1 MTKLLKKNC
10 ILTFLVTLVAVFC
23 LQSLIVSD
31 AEAAPAK
38 IYIDDRIVATDVA
51 PIVANSRVL
60 VPIRV
65 VSEGIGAQ
73 VNWNGPTQT
82 VTIVKGGTTLKL
94 TANKTTY
101 TKNGVS
107 KPLDSPVKFVSGRTM
122 VPIRL
127 VSEELGAGV
136 HWDKGNVYVQSG
148 GQLIIKVNQFSTGG
162 YLNLRQGPG
171 TNYPIVGKVYGGTY
185 LSVITRS
192 GDWYKIQTKNG
203 DDAYVSKNY
212 VTVYSGGTNNSGTGD
227 GTVEP
232 PTEEPPTTNP
242 DPEPIPPTTDQ
253 NGDLVVTDRNTTTG
267 QSSISFEIG
276 SGTPTVVSNTGN
288 QVVVKIS
295 NVQLVSDNWQPAQN
309 MAPFTGLSVSNNGG
323 DGVLLTA
330 NVSDKGYFRLDINGS
345 TFTITAVAKHKN
357 GTTGLAGKTI
367 VVSPGHGVY
376 GVGGAVDRGA
386 VSPHNGLDEV
396 DFNTPLSLMLRDK
409 LEAAG
414 ATVIMIRDTEGPINM
429 SLYERSVLT
438 NNANADAFVEIHG
451 DSAANQSATGI
462 GTWLYT
468 DNTRLTTAAQKD
480 MRNEFGS
487 VMNQALTNAT
497 GQPAYVKYGNFS
509 VLRETEVPCVLVEC
523 GFLSNPGDAARLA
536 TTAYQEKLAQG
547 IYNGLANYFA
557 Y

>member
-10 ILTFLVTLVAVFC
+10 ILTFVVALVAVLC
-23 LQSLIVSD
+23 LQSFIVSD
-31 AEAAPAK
+31 AEAANNK
-38 IYIDDRIVATDVA
+38 IYIDDRLVTTDVA
-51 PIVANSRVL
+51 PVVVNSRVL

-65 VSEGIGAQ
+65 VSEGLGAQ
-73 VNWNGPTQT
+73 VSWDNPSQT
-82 VTIVKGGTTLKL
+82 VTVKKGSVTLKMV
-94 TANKTTY
+94 ANKTTY
-101 TKNGVS
+101 TKNGVN
-107 KPLDSPVKFVSGRTM
+107 KTMDVPVKVIKNRTL
-122 VPIRL
+122 VPIRV
-127 VSEELGAGV
+127 VSEDLGAGV
-136 HWDKGNVYVQSG
+136 QWDKGNVYVQSG
-148 GQLIIKVNQFSTGG
+148 GELIIKVNQLGAGG

-171 TNYPIVGKVYGGTY
+171 TNYPIVGKVNSGDY

-212 VTVYSGGTNNSGTGD
+212 VTIYSGGTSNNGTGG

-232 PTEEPPTTNP
+232 Q
-242 DPEPIPPTTDQ
+242 PEPEPTPPTTDQ
-253 NGDLVVTDRNTTTG
+253 NGNLLVTDRTTGTG
-267 QSSISFEIG
+267 QSSIAFDIDT
-276 SGTPTVVSNTGN
+276 GTPSVVSNNGN
-288 QVVVKIS
+288 QIVVKIS
-295 NVQLVSDNWQPAQN
+295 GVQLSADNWQPAEN
-309 MAPFTGLSVSNNGG
+309 MAPFTGLKVNNNGS
-323 DGVLLTA
+323 DSVLLTA
-330 NVSDKGYFRLDINGS
+330 SVSDKGYFRLDINGS
-345 TFTITAVAKHKN
+345 TFTVTAVAKHKN

-376 GVGGAVDRGA
+376 GAGGAIDRGA
-386 VSPHNGLDEV
+386 VSPINGLDEV
-396 DFNTPLSLMLRDK
+396 DFNTPLSLKLRDK

-451 DSAANQSATGI
+451 DSAANAAAKGI
-462 GTWLYT
+462 GTWIYT

-487 VMNQALTNAT
+487 VMNQALANTT

-509 VLRETEVPCVLVEC
+509 VIRETEVPCVLVEC
-523 GFLSNPGDAARLA
+523 GFLTNAEDAARLA
-536 TTAYQEKLAQG
+536 TDAYQEKLAQG

>member
-10 ILTFLVTLVAVFC
+10 ILTFVVALVAVLC
-23 LQSLIVSD
+23 LQSFIVSD
-31 AEAAPAK
+31 AEAANNK
-38 IYIDDRIVATDVA
+38 IYIDDRLVTTDVA
-51 PIVANSRVL
+51 PVVVNSRVL

-65 VSEGIGAQ
+65 VSEGLGAQ
-73 VNWNGPTQT
+73 VSWDNPSQT
-82 VTIVKGGTTLKL
+82 VTVKKGSVTLKMV
-94 TANKTTY
+94 ANKTTY
-101 TKNGVS
+101 TKNGVN
-107 KPLDSPVKFVSGRTM
+107 KTMDVPVKVIKNRTL
-122 VPIRL
+122 VPIRV
-127 VSEELGAGV
+127 VSEDLGAGV
-136 HWDKGNVYVQSG
+136 QWDKGNVYVQSG
-148 GQLIIKVNQFSTGG
+148 GELIIKVNQLGAGG

-171 TNYPIVGKVYGGTY
+171 TNYPIVGKVNSGDY

-212 VTVYSGGTNNSGTGD
+212 VTIYSGGTSNNGTGG

-232 PTEEPPTTNP
+232 Q
-242 DPEPIPPTTDQ
+242 PEPEPTPPTTDQ
-253 NGDLVVTDRNTTTG
+253 NGNLLVTDRTTGTG
-267 QSSISFEIG
+267 QSSIAFDIG
-276 SGTPTVVSNTGN
+276 TGTPSVVSNNGN
-288 QVVVKIS
+288 QIVVKIS
-295 NVQLVSDNWQPAQN
+295 GVQLSADNWQPAEN
-309 MAPFTGLSVSNNGG
+309 MAPFTGLKVNNNGS
-323 DGVLLTA
+323 DSVLLTA
-330 NVSDKGYFRLDINGS
+330 SVSDKGYFRLDINGS
-345 TFTITAVAKHKN
+345 TFTVTAVAKHKN

-376 GVGGAVDRGA
+376 GAGGAIDRGA
-386 VSPHNGLDEV
+386 VSPINGLDEV
-396 DFNTPLSLMLRDK
+396 DFNTPLSLKLRDK

-429 SLYERSVLT
+429 SLYERSVMT

-451 DSAANQSATGI
+451 DSAANAAAKGI
-462 GTWLYT
+462 GTWIYT

-487 VMNQALTNAT
+487 VMNQALANTT

-509 VLRETEVPCVLVEC
+509 VIRETEVPCVLVEC
-523 GFLSNPGDAARLA
+523 GFLTNAEDAARLA
-536 TTAYQEKLAQG
+536 TDAYQEKLAQG